1 MTIFSKEV
9 SKRGALEYVIQFR
22 FFRKNSGDRW
32 IIQGRRLNFLM
43 LYDNLFYQ
51 HGGHKMKKTLIIATI
66 SFFIGVFLA
75 ALIFMYSPE
84 KNYSNNFAET
94 EPSSTLSSYLY
105 ASSPIQARE
114 DLDFVTIAERA
125 APAVVKITAEKV
137 ETRNVRGFFDDSPF
151 DFWDR
156 FFFGTPRSRDREQ
169 EFRSAS
175 QGTGFFISQ
184 DGYIV
189 TNNHIVENAIKVDI
203 VTLQGKEYE
212 AEIMGTDPRTDLAL
226 LKVKGDNLPFLA
238 LGDSSILKV
247 GEWVLAVGNPLG
259 LSHTVTA
266 GIVSAKGRQLGGGG
280 GVPDYQDFI
289 QTDASINRGNSGGP
303 LINMRGDVVGINS
316 MIISPSGGNVGIGLA
331 IPTSLAKGV
340 IKQLKEKGRVV
351 RGYLGVSIMAI
362 TDDHK
367 KLLNLKTKEGALIN
381 TVEPDTP
388 AEKAGLK
395 RYDVIIKLDGEP
407 IKDNNDV
414 RFKIAEV
421 EPGTKVELTI
431 IRDGKEKNVTLKVAE
446 RDPEPE
452 TAQKASPEKDIG
464 ITVQEMTPRIARRYG
479 FRTETGLI
487 ITEVKQYSEADRQG
501 LEKYDIIIEVN
512 RQSVR
517 KADDLEKEI
526 KATDP
531 GDPIMLLVIR
541 ERDGQAQ
548 EYIVTLRI
556 PE

>member
-1 MTIFSKEV
+1 
-9 SKRGALEYVIQFR
+9 
-22 FFRKNSGDRW
+22 
-32 IIQGRRLNFLM
+32 
-43 LYDNLFYQ
+43 
-51 HGGHKMKKTLIIATI
+51 MKKTLIIATI
-66 SFFIGVFLA
+66 SFFLGMVIAG
-75 ALIFMYSPE
+75 LIFIYSPE
-84 KNYSNNFAET
+84 KNYPDNFAEIQPT
-94 EPSSTLSSYLY
+94 SSLSTNLY
-105 ASSPIQARE
+105 ASPSVQATE

-125 APAVVKITAEKV
+125 APAVVRVTAERV

-156 FFFGTPRSRDREQ
+156 FFFDQPRGRDREQ
-169 EFRSAS
+169 EFRSSS

-203 VTLQGKEYE
+203 ISLSGEEYE
-212 AEIMGTDPRTDLAL
+212 AEIVGADPRTDLAL
-226 LKVKGDNLPFLA
+226 LKVKGNSLPYLV
-238 LGDSSILKV
+238 LGDSSTLRV

-280 GVPDYQDFI
+280 GTPDYQDFI

-331 IPTSLAKGV
+331 IPTSLAQGV

-351 RGYLGVSIMAI
+351 RGYLGVSIMVI
-362 TDDHK
+362 TDDHM
-367 KLLNLKTKEGALIN
+367 KLLNLKTKEGALISS
-381 TVEPDTP
+381 VEPDTP

-395 RYDVIIKLDGEP
+395 RYDVILKLNGEP
-407 IKDNNDV
+407 IKDRNDV
-414 RFKIAEV
+414 RFKVAEV
-421 EPGTKVELTI
+421 EPGTEVELTI
-431 IRDGKEKNVTLKVAE
+431 IRDGKEKNVKLEVAE

-452 TAQKASPEKDIG
+452 TTKTVSPDKDIG
-464 ITVQEMTPRIARRYG
+464 ITVQEMTPRIASRYG
-479 FRTETGLI
+479 FRTEEGLI
-487 ITEVKQYSEADRQG
+487 ITEVKQYSEAHRQG
-501 LEKYDIIIEVN
+501 LEKYDIIVEVN
-512 RQSVR
+512 RKPVRSV
-517 KADDLEKEI
+517 DDLEEEI
-526 KATDP
+526 KNTDA

-548 EYIVTLRI
+548 EFIVTLRI

>member
-1 MTIFSKEV
+1 
-9 SKRGALEYVIQFR
+9 
-22 FFRKNSGDRW
+22 
-32 IIQGRRLNFLM
+32 
-43 LYDNLFYQ
+43 
-51 HGGHKMKKTLIIATI
+51 MKKTLIIATI
-66 SFFIGVFLA
+66 SFFLGMVIAG
-75 ALIFMYSPE
+75 LIFIYSPE
-84 KNYSNNFAET
+84 KNSPDNFAET
-94 EPSSTLSSYLY
+94 QPTSALSSNLY
-105 ASSPIQARE
+105 ASPSVQARE

-125 APAVVKITAEKV
+125 APAVVRVTAERV
-137 ETRNVRGFFDDSPF
+137 ETRSARGFFDDSPF

-156 FFFGTPRSRDREQ
+156 FFFGQPRSRNREQ
-169 EFRSAS
+169 EFHSSA

-203 VTLQGKEYE
+203 VSLKGDEYE
-212 AEIMGTDPRTDLAL
+212 AEIVGTDPRTDLAL

-238 LGDSSILKV
+238 LGDSSALKV

-266 GIVSAKGRQLGGGG
+266 GIVSAKGRQLGGGS

-303 LINMRGDVVGINS
+303 LINMKGDVIGINS

-331 IPTSLAKGV
+331 IPTSLAEGV

-351 RGYLGVSIMAI
+351 RGYLGVSIMVI

-367 KLLNLKTKEGALIN
+367 KLLNLKSKEGALISS
-381 TVEPDTP
+381 VEPDTP

-395 RYDVIIKLDGEP
+395 RYDAIIELNGEP
-407 IKDNNDV
+407 IKNRNDV
-414 RFKIAEV
+414 RFKVAAV
-421 EPGTKVELTI
+421 EPGTEVELTI
-431 IRDGKEKNVTLKVAE
+431 IRDGKEKNVKLKVAE

-452 TAQKASPEKDIG
+452 TAQKVSPDKDIG
-464 ITVQEMTPRIARRYG
+464 ITIQEMTPRIASRYG
-479 FRTETGLI
+479 FRTEEGLI
-487 ITEVKQYSEADRQG
+487 ITEVKQYSEAHKQG
-501 LEKYDIIIEVN
+501 LEKYDIIVEVN
-512 RQSVR
+512 RKPVR
-517 KADDLEKEI
+517 RADDLEKEI
-526 KATDP
+526 KNTDS
-531 GDPIMLLVIR
+531 GDPIMLLVVR
-541 ERDGQAQ
+541 ERDGQVQ